1 MELKIYK
8 FAELSN
14 CTLTTPAQV
23 FGRNGAG
30 KTSIYNAYLWALTG
44 KGKDGS
50 DMNDAVYSTSDDE
63 YERYADVEVKF
74 DEHTFHRIC
83 KPIYARH
90 SKTKEKQ
97 LKTLCATTY
106 ILDGVETTMTL
117 YNKSVSEM
125 CKNQPFQMF
134 SDIDW
139 FLRQN
144 KNKQIEIFMQ
154 IVGIDKNDFV
164 GKMRD
169 IALINKELSQTRAE
183 IKEEEKFNDARR
195 RELDEV
201 VLPADFGEKIKEKT
215 AEIERIQEQRPTLT
229 AEQIAENNEILKQIE
244 SLQNYAYKTI
254 STEKQRILGEKR
266 ANFNQELDN
275 RNNVVRAKIEQE
287 RLLSDVKKRLEKWN
301 ENCEMPTNSPE
312 IEQIKAKIVQYEQKK
327 DADETLLNNYEEAN
341 KDASCGLCPHC
352 TDIFCE
358 HRKTDLPSEDDLIRN
373 ITQYT
378 NDIAG
383 FWAKIH
389 EIENDW
395 TRQRGKEYAEITE
408 RIRDLESNMPNV
420 ADADERLNKAKEA
433 VILAEKEYDE
443 ETARNEAIAHENEQK
458 RAENERKIAELK
470 SKMHIAQTQTID
482 NKLWSLKAELSDLNK
497 RQAEFD
503 EKMSVR
509 KHLNDVIVKMC
520 EKIDQLTDKA
530 IALENEKYEYE
541 RADEDFRNAVQTKA
555 NEILPDG
562 MTIKLFRPLIS
573 GDGYETT
580 FELTYANKKFKNT
593 ALQIWGNFELTK
605 VLQQSFG
612 VSLPIFVD
620 DMANITDDEFL
631 PYGENVVHLVA
642 VRGLELCIEKMNYN
656 L

>member
-1 MELKIYK
+1 MELKINK
-8 FAELSN
+8 FAELQN
-14 CTLTTPAQV
+14 RTLATPAQV

-63 YERYADVEVKF
+63 VERYADVEVKF
-74 DEHTFHRIC
+74 DDHTFHRIC
-83 KPIYARH
+83 KPIYARP

-106 ILDGVETTMTL
+106 ILDGVETTMSL
-117 YNKSVSEM
+117 YNKAVSEM

-154 IVGIDKNDFV
+154 IVGIDKKDFV

-201 VLPADFGEKIKEKT
+201 VLPADFSEKIKEKT

-229 AEQIAENNEILKQIE
+229 AEQITENNEILKQIE
-244 SLQNYAYKTI
+244 SLQNYTYKTI
-254 STEKQRILGEKR
+254 SVEKR
-266 ANFNQELDN
+266 KILHEKRDAFNSELNN
-275 RNNVVRAKIEQE
+275 RNDVVRRKTEQE
-287 RLLSDVKKRLEKWN
+287 KELEETKKDLQKW
-301 ENCEMPTNSPE
+301 ENHCEFPFKSPE
-312 IEQIKAKIVQYEQKK
+312 IEEIRQKIVKYELKK
-327 DADETLLNNYEEAN
+327 HADEEFLAEYEERN
-341 KDASCGLCPHC
+341 KEASCGLCPHC
-352 TDIFCE
+352 DNIFCE
-358 HRKTDLPSEDDLIRN
+358 HRKTDLPTQADLTRN
-373 ITQYT
+373 ITQYQ

-383 FWAKIH
+383 FYAQIH
-389 EIENDW
+389 EIEDNW
-395 TRQRGKEYAEITE
+395 TKQRSKEYDVITHHIAELE
-408 RIRDLESNMPNV
+408 RTMPDTV
-420 ADADERLNKAKEA
+420 EADERLNKAKEA
-433 VILAEKEYDE
+433 VILAEKEADE
-443 ETARNEAIAHENEQK
+443 ETASNEAIARENARK
-458 RAENERKIAELK
+458 KAENETKIAELK

-497 RQAEFD
+497 KQAEFD
-503 EKMSVR
+503 EKMSIR

-520 EKIDQLTDKA
+520 EEIDELTDKA
-530 IALENEKYEYE
+530 IALESEKFEYE

-612 VSLPIFVD
+612 VQLPIFVD
-620 DMANITDDEFL
+620 DMANITDDEYL

>member
-1 MELKIYK
+1 M
-8 FAELSN
+8 
-14 CTLTTPAQV
+14 
-23 FGRNGAG
+23 
-30 KTSIYNAYLWALTG
+30 
-44 KGKDGS
+44 
-50 DMNDAVYSTSDDE
+50 
-63 YERYADVEVKF
+63 
-74 DEHTFHRIC
+74 
-83 KPIYARH
+83 
-90 SKTKEKQ
+90 
-97 LKTLCATTY
+97 
-106 ILDGVETTMTL
+106 
-117 YNKSVSEM
+117 
-125 CKNQPFQMF
+125 
-134 SDIDW
+134 
-139 FLRQN
+139 
-144 KNKQIEIFMQ
+144 
-154 IVGIDKNDFV
+154 
-164 GKMRD
+164 
-169 IALINKELSQTRAE
+169 
-183 IKEEEKFNDARR
+183 
-195 RELDEV
+195 
-201 VLPADFGEKIKEKT
+201 
-215 AEIERIQEQRPTLT
+215 
-229 AEQIAENNEILKQIE
+229 
-244 SLQNYAYKTI
+244 QNYAYKTT

-266 ANFNQELDN
+266 ANFNQELNN
-275 RNNVVRAKIEQE
+275 RNNIVRAKIEQE
-287 RLLSDVKKRLEKWN
+287 RLLSEAKKRLEKWN
-301 ENCEMPTNSPE
+301 DNCEMPSVVPE
-312 IEQIKAKIVQYEQKK
+312 IEEIKAKIVKFQQKK

-389 EIENDW
+389 EIENNW
-395 TRQRGKEYAEITE
+395 TKQRGKEYAEITE
-408 RIRDLESNMPNV
+408 QINDLEKNMPNV
-420 ADADERLNKAKEA
+420 ADADKRLEEIRKSVE
-433 VILAEKEYDE
+433 IAENEYNE
-443 ETARNEAIAHENEQK
+443 EIRINEQISHENELK
-458 RAENERKIAELK
+458 KTENETKIAELK

-497 RQAEFD
+497 KQSEFD

-509 KHLNDVIVKMC
+509 KHLSDVIVKMC
-520 EKIDQLTDKA
+520 EKIDQLTDRA

-555 NEILPDG
+555 NEMLPDG

-580 FELTYANKKFKNT
+580 FELTYANKKYKNT

-605 VLQQSFG
+605 VLQKSFG

-642 VRGLELCIEKMNYN
+642 VRGLDLCIEKMNYN